1 MKNNSPKVSIILP
14 TYNRAHIIEKAIQS
28 VLNQTYQ
35 DFEII
40 IIDDGSKDDTKKIIR
55 GFQEK
60 DNRIKYIRFEENKGA
75 AAARNAGIKMSKG
88 EYITFQDSDDE
99 WVIDK
104 LEKQMK
110 IIETSSENIVVYCG
124 FWRIDGDEKTYIP
137 DIKISNRE
145 GNIHKELLKRNFIG
159 TPSILLLKKNLEK
172 IGMFDENLSRL
183 QDWDLVI
190 RLSRYYNFI
199 LIDEPLYISYLL
211 SDSISANDETFIPSI
226 RIILFKYLDKIN
238 KDFKKNRKTWSIKL
252 NSIAK
257 YYLDNNDIKKAR
269 QLYCLAIKSYPF
281 WRGNYIDLIKNFPKI
296 IKLMI
301 TNK

>member
-1 MKNNSPKVSIILP
+1 MINQAPKVSVILP

-28 VLNQTYQ
+28 VLKQTYQ

-40 IIDDGSKDDTKKIIR
+40 IIDDGSKDDTEKIIR

-75 AAARNAGIKMSKG
+75 AAARNAGINMSKG

-110 IIETSSENIVVYCG
+110 VIETSSENIVVYCG

-137 DIKISNRE
+137 DINISNRE

-183 QDWDLVI
+183 QDWDLAI
-190 RLSRYYNFI
+190 RLSKYYNFK
-199 LIDEPLYISYLL
+199 LIDEPLYISYVL
-211 SDSISANDETFIPSI
+211 SDSISANYEALII
-226 RIILFKYLDKIN
+226 AMQIILAKYQDEIYKDHKII
-238 KDFKKNRKTWSIKL
+238 KAWSIKF

-257 YYLDNNDIKKAR
+257 YLLDNNDIKKAK
-269 QLYCLAIKSYPF
+269 QLYWRAIKLYQF
-281 WRGNYIDLIKNFPKI
+281 WRGNYIDLIKYLFK
-296 IKLMI
+296 
-301 TNK
+301 

>member
-145 GNIHKELLKRNFIG
+145 GNIHKELLKGNFVD
-159 TPSILLLKKNLEK
+159 TPSILLPKKNLEK

-199 LIDEPLYISYLL
+199 LIDEPLYISHILP
-211 SDSISANDETFIPSI
+211 DGISVNDEYLINLQ
-226 RIILFKYLDKIN
+226 IILAKYQDEIYKDHKII
-238 KDFKKNRKTWSIKL
+238 KAWSIKF

-257 YYLDNNDIKKAR
+257 YLLDNNDIKKAK
-269 QLYCLAIKSYPF
+269 QLYWRAIKLYPF
-281 WRGNYIDLIKNFPKI
+281 WRGNYIDLIKYLFK
-296 IKLMI
+296 
-301 TNK
+301 

>member
-40 IIDDGSKDDTKKIIR
+40 IIDDGSKDDTEKIIR

-60 DNRIKYIRFEENKGA
+60 DKRIKYIRFEENKGA

-137 DIKISNRE
+137 DINISNRE
-145 GNIHKELLKRNFIG
+145 GNIHKELLKGNFVD
-159 TPSILLLKKNLEK
+159 TPSILLPKKNLEK
-172 IGMFDENLSRL
+172 IGMFDENLLRL
-183 QDWDLVI
+183 QDWDLSI
-190 RLSRYYNFI
+190 RLSKYYNFK

-281 WRGNYIDLIKNFPKI
+281 WRGDYIDLIKKLPKI

-301 TNK
+301 RNK

>member
-1 MKNNSPKVSIILP
+1 MINQAPKVSVILP

-28 VLNQTYQ
+28 VLKQTYQ

-40 IIDDGSKDDTKKIIR
+40 IIDDGSKDDTEKIIR

-75 AAARNAGIKMSKG
+75 AAARNAGINMSKG

-110 IIETSSENIVVYCG
+110 VIETSSENIVVYCG

-137 DIKISNRE
+137 DINISNRE
-145 GNIHKELLKRNFIG
+145 GNIHKELLKRNFID

-183 QDWDLVI
+183 QDWDLAI
-190 RLSRYYNFI
+190 RLSKYYNFK
-199 LIDEPLYISYLL
+199 LIDEPLYISYVL
-211 SDSISANDETFIPSI
+211 SDSISANYEALII
-226 RIILFKYLDKIN
+226 AMQIILAKYQDEIYKDHKII
-238 KDFKKNRKTWSIKL
+238 KAWSIKF

-257 YYLDNNDIKKAR
+257 YLLDNNDIKKAK
-269 QLYCLAIKSYPF
+269 QLYWRAIKLYPF
-281 WRGNYIDLIKNFPKI
+281 WRGNYIDLIKYLFK
-296 IKLMI
+296 
-301 TNK
+301 

>member
-110 IIETSSENIVVYCG
+110 VIETSSENIVVYCG

-137 DIKISNRE
+137 DINISNRE

-183 QDWDLVI
+183 QDWDLAI
-190 RLSRYYNFI
+190 RLSKYYNFK
-199 LIDEPLYISYLL
+199 LIDEPLYISYVL
-211 SDSISANDETFIPSI
+211 SDSISANYEALII
-226 RIILFKYLDKIN
+226 AMQIILAKYQDEIYKDHKII
-238 KDFKKNRKTWSIKL
+238 KAWSIKF

-257 YYLDNNDIKKAR
+257 YLLDNNDIRKAK
-269 QLYCLAIKSYPF
+269 QLYWRAIKLYPF
-281 WRGNYIDLIKNFPKI
+281 WRGNYIDLIKYLFK
-296 IKLMI
+296 
-301 TNK
+301 

>member
-14 TYNRAHIIEKAIQS
+14 TYNRAHLIGRAIQS
-28 VLNQTYQ
+28 ILNQTYQ

-40 IIDDGSKDDTKKIIR
+40 IIDDGSKDDTEKIIR

-110 IIETSSENIVVYCG
+110 VIETSSENIVVYCG

-145 GNIHKELLKRNFIG
+145 GNIHKELLKGNFVD
-159 TPSILLLKKNLEK
+159 TPSILLPKKNLEK
-172 IGMFDENLSRL
+172 IGMFDENLLRL
-183 QDWDLVI
+183 QDWDLSI
-190 RLSRYYNFI
+190 RLSKYYNFK

-301 TNK
+301 RNK

>member
-1 MKNNSPKVSIILP
+1 MINQAPKVSVILP
-14 TYNRAHIIEKAIQS
+14 TYNRVHLIGRAIQS
-28 VLNQTYQ
+28 ILNQTYQ

-40 IIDDGSKDDTKKIIR
+40 IIDDGSKDDTEKIIR

-60 DNRIKYIRFEENKGA
+60 DKRIKYIRFEENKGA

-199 LIDEPLYISYLL
+199 LIDEPLYISHILP
-211 SDSISANDETFIPSI
+211 DGISVNDEYLINLQ
-226 RIILFKYLDKIN
+226 IILAKYQDEIYKDHKII
-238 KDFKKNRKTWSIKL
+238 KAWSIKF

-257 YYLDNNDIKKAR
+257 YLLDNNDIKKAK
-269 QLYCLAIKSYPF
+269 QLYWRAIKLYPF
-281 WRGNYIDLIKNFPKI
+281 WRGNYIDLIKYLFK
-296 IKLMI
+296 
-301 TNK
+301 

>member
-110 IIETSSENIVVYCG
+110 VIETSSENIVVYCG

-145 GNIHKELLKRNFIG
+145 GNIHKELLKGNFVD
-159 TPSILLLKKNLEK
+159 TPSILLPKKNLEK
-172 IGMFDENLSRL
+172 IGMFDENLLRL
-183 QDWDLVI
+183 QDWDLSI
-190 RLSRYYNFI
+190 RLSKYYNFK

-301 TNK
+301 RNK

>member
-1 MKNNSPKVSIILP
+1 MINQAPKVSVILP

-28 VLNQTYQ
+28 VLKQTYQ

-40 IIDDGSKDDTKKIIR
+40 IIDDGSKDDTEKIIR

-75 AAARNAGIKMSKG
+75 AAARNAGINMSKG

-110 IIETSSENIVVYCG
+110 VIETSSENIVVYCG

-137 DIKISNRE
+137 DINISNRE

-183 QDWDLVI
+183 QDWDLAI
-190 RLSRYYNFI
+190 RLSKYYNFK
-199 LIDEPLYISYLL
+199 LIDEPLYISYVL
-211 SDSISANDETFIPSI
+211 SDSISANYEALII
-226 RIILFKYLDKIN
+226 AMQIILAKYQDEIYKDHKII
-238 KDFKKNRKTWSIKL
+238 KAWSIKF

-257 YYLDNNDIKKAR
+257 YLLDNNDIKKAK
-269 QLYCLAIKSYPF
+269 QLYWRAIKLYPF
-281 WRGNYIDLIKNFPKI
+281 WRGNYIDLIKYLLK
-296 IKLMI
+296 
-301 TNK
+301 

>member
-199 LIDEPLYISYLL
+199 LIDELLYISHILP
-211 SDSISANDETFIPSI
+211 DGISVNDEYLINLQ
-226 RIILFKYLDKIN
+226 IILAKYQDEIYKDHKII
-238 KDFKKNRKTWSIKL
+238 KAWSIKF

-257 YYLDNNDIKKAR
+257 YLLDNNDIKKAK
-269 QLYCLAIKSYPF
+269 QLYWRAIKLYPF
-281 WRGNYIDLIKNFPKI
+281 WRGNYIDLIKYLFK
-296 IKLMI
+296 
-301 TNK
+301 

>member
-110 IIETSSENIVVYCG
+110 VIETSSENIVIYCG

-137 DIKISNRE
+137 DINISNRE
-145 GNIHKELLKRNFIG
+145 GNIHKELLKGNFVD
-159 TPSILLLKKNLEK
+159 TPSILLPKKNLEK
-172 IGMFDENLSRL
+172 IGMFDENLLRL
-183 QDWDLVI
+183 QDWDLSI
-190 RLSRYYNFI
+190 RLSKYYNFK

-301 TNK
+301 RNK

>member
-99 WVIDK
+99 WLPEK

-137 DIKISNRE
+137 DINISNIR
-145 GNIHKELLKRNFIG
+145 NNPLLH
-159 TPSILLLKKNLEK
+159 
-172 IGMFDENLSRL
+172 
-183 QDWDLVI
+183 
-190 RLSRYYNFI
+190 
-199 LIDEPLYISYLL
+199 
-211 SDSISANDETFIPSI
+211 
-226 RIILFKYLDKIN
+226 
-238 KDFKKNRKTWSIKL
+238 
-252 NSIAK
+252 
-257 YYLDNNDIKKAR
+257 
-269 QLYCLAIKSYPF
+269 
-281 WRGNYIDLIKNFPKI
+281 IKNNQIHF
-296 IKLMI
+296 LYED
-301 TNK
+301 

>member
-1 MKNNSPKVSIILP
+1 MINQAPKVSVILP

-28 VLNQTYQ
+28 VLKQTYQ

-40 IIDDGSKDDTKKIIR
+40 IIDDGSKDDTEKIIR

-75 AAARNAGIKMSKG
+75 AARNAGINMSKG

-110 IIETSSENIVVYCG
+110 VIETSSENIVVYCG

-137 DIKISNRE
+137 DINISNRE

-183 QDWDLVI
+183 QDWDLAI
-190 RLSRYYNFI
+190 RLSKYYNFK
-199 LIDEPLYISYLL
+199 LIDEPLYISYVL
-211 SDSISANDETFIPSI
+211 SDSISANYEALII
-226 RIILFKYLDKIN
+226 AMQIILAKYQDEIYKDHKII
-238 KDFKKNRKTWSIKL
+238 KAWSIKF

-257 YYLDNNDIKKAR
+257 YLLDNNDIKKAK
-269 QLYCLAIKSYPF
+269 QLYWRAIKLYPF
-281 WRGNYIDLIKNFPKI
+281 WRGNYIDLIKYLFK
-296 IKLMI
+296 
-301 TNK
+301 

>member
-1 MKNNSPKVSIILP
+1 MSNQTPKVSIILP
-14 TYNRAHIIEKAIQS
+14 TYNRAYIIEKAIQS

-35 DFEII
+35 DFELII
-40 IIDDGSKDDTKKIIR
+40 VDDGSTDNTEEIIKKL
-55 GFQEK
+55 QEK
-60 DNRIKYIRFEENKGA
+60 DKRIRYIKLETNKGA
-75 AAARNAGIKMSKG
+75 AAARNEGIKIAHGK
-88 EYITFQDSDDE
+88 YITFQDSDDE
-99 WVIDK
+99 WLPEK

-110 IIETSSENIVVYCG
+110 IFETTPEDIIVYTG

-137 DIKISNRE
+137 DINISNRE

-183 QDWDLVI
+183 QDWDLAI
-190 RLSRYYNFI
+190 RLSKYYNFK
-199 LIDEPLYISYLL
+199 LIDEPLYISYVL

-281 WRGNYIDLIKNFPKI
+281 WRGNYIDLIKKLPKI

-301 TNK
+301 RNK

>member
-1 MKNNSPKVSIILP
+1 MINQAPKVSVILP

-28 VLNQTYQ
+28 VLKQTYQ

-40 IIDDGSKDDTKKIIR
+40 IIDDGSKDDTEKIIR

-75 AAARNAGIKMSKG
+75 AAARNAGINMSKG

-110 IIETSSENIVVYCG
+110 VIETSSENIVVYCG

-137 DIKISNRE
+137 DINISNRE

-183 QDWDLVI
+183 QDWDLAI
-190 RLSRYYNFI
+190 RLSKYYNFK
-199 LIDEPLYISYLL
+199 LIDEPLYISYVL
-211 SDSISANDETFIPSI
+211 SDSISANYEALII
-226 RIILFKYLDKIN
+226 AMQIILAKYQDEIYKDHKII
-238 KDFKKNRKTWSIKL
+238 KAWSIKF

-257 YYLDNNDIKKAR
+257 YLLDNNDIKKAK
-269 QLYCLAIKSYPF
+269 QLYWRAIKLYPF
-281 WRGNYIDLIKNFPKI
+281 WRGNYIDLIKYLFK
-296 IKLMI
+296 
-301 TNK
+301 